1 MPALARRP
9 VALRARRP
17 VAVLARRPLGLL
29 AAVAAGAAVALGVM
43 LVSGGDASVVWVAVA
58 GGAACACG
66 LVVGSTARVLPAMVL
81 AMLAAA
87 ALVLAVQG
95 AEDDEPVPAFD
106 SVETPR
112 E

>member
-1 MPALARRP
+1 MQALARRP
-9 VALRARRP
+9 VAVLTRRRLP
-17 VAVLARRPLGLL
+17 LLAAV
-29 AAVAAGAAVALGVM
+29 AAVAAGAAVALAVM
-43 LVSGGDASVVWVAVA
+43 LVSGGDASVVWVAIA

-87 ALVLAVQG
+87 ALVLAVRG
-95 AEDDEPVPAFD
+95 AEDEPPARSFD
-106 SVETPR
+106 SVAAPGR